1 MKFAQDVLAD
11 LRFGFGK
18 KTPVILQSE
27 ASECGLACLAMI
39 ASHHGYEVDLYTLRR
54 RFSSSLKGMNLARII
69 QIAGELRLEGR
80 SLRLELEDLAKLR
93 RPCILHW
100 NLNHFVVLTKVTPK
114 AITIID
120 PARGTR
126 VMSWDEV
133 SKAFTGVALELSP
146 AADFAPVALKSA
158 VSIRALTGRMEGLVG
173 ALFRIF
179 TLALVLEIFG
189 ILGPLY
195 IQWILDEVLVIND
208 KSLLT
213 ILGIV
218 YLAVTLF
225 SAVFSGLRSWVII
238 EINATLGV
246 QWAMNV
252 FSHLMRLPLEFFE
265 KRHIGDVV
273 SRYEAVQNICQT
285 ITTSFVSAVLDGIMG
300 IAILVVIALYS
311 LRLTAIVLAVFL
323 IYLTMRWIFFYP
335 LRAATERHIY
345 AAAKRQTY
353 LLESIRGI
361 QTLKLFNHE
370 GERTAKFSNHLVDTI
385 NQSIRV
391 QQLTALFHV
400 GQQFLSGIAH
410 VVLIWLA
417 ALMVMHNTFAVGML
431 VAYATYASQLL
442 SRGDGLVNA
451 FIEFRMLRL
460 YGERLADIALHPTEA
475 HAIGSYLGTDP
486 EATISIR
493 HLSFRYAENDPW
505 ILQDVR
511 LEIPAGSAIAI
522 IGPSGSGKST
532 LVKLLLGLLS
542 SQEGEIRIGEIDI
555 RQLGFQR
562 YRSFVAAV
570 MQNDQLLAGSIAD
583 NIALAHPEADLSE
596 VVKAAQMAGI
606 HEEIAAMPMGY
617 QTLVGDMGSTLSGG
631 QKQRVLLARA
641 LFTQPKI
648 LILDEATSHLDVF
661 KEMLVNQ
668 HIRQMQITRIIVA
681 HRPETILQCELIYQL
696 LQGSLQPVTP
706 EQFRKEF
713 ATVRSALAG
722 SLAPDTP

>member
-1 MKFAQDVLAD
+1 M
-11 LRFGFGK
+11 
-18 KTPVILQSE
+18 
-27 ASECGLACLAMI
+27 
-39 ASHHGYEVDLYTLRR
+39 
-54 RFSSSLKGMNLARII
+54 
-69 QIAGELRLEGR
+69 
-80 SLRLELEDLAKLR
+80 
-93 RPCILHW
+93 
-100 NLNHFVVLTKVTPK
+100 
-114 AITIID
+114 
-120 PARGTR
+120 
-126 VMSWDEV
+126 
-133 SKAFTGVALELSP
+133 
-146 AADFAPVALKSA
+146 
-158 VSIRALTGRMEGLVG
+158 
-173 ALFRIF
+173 
-179 TLALVLEIFG
+179 
-189 ILGPLY
+189 
-195 IQWILDEVLVIND
+195 
-208 KSLLT
+208 
-213 ILGIV
+213 
-218 YLAVTLF
+218 
-225 SAVFSGLRSWVII
+225 II

-400 GQQFLSGIAH
+400 GQQFLSGIGH

-486 EATISIR
+486 EATLSIR

>member
-1 MKFAQDVLAD
+1 MKFTQDVLAD

-39 ASHHGYEVDLYTLRR
+39 ASYHGYDIDLYTLRR
-54 RFSSSLKGMNLARII
+54 RFSASLKGMNLTQII

-80 SLRLELEDLAKLR
+80 PLRLELEDIGKLR
-93 RPCILHW
+93 HPCILHW

-133 SKAFTGVALELSP
+133 SKSFTGVALELSP

-158 VSIRALTGRMEGLVG
+158 VSIRALTGRVDGLYG

-195 IQWILDEVLVIND
+195 TQWVLDEVLVIND

-213 ILGIV
+213 ILSIA

-225 SAVFSGLRSWVII
+225 SAVFYGLRSWVII

-252 FSHLMRLPLEFFE
+252 FSHLMRLPLDFFE

-273 SRYEAVQNICQT
+273 SRYGAVQNIRQI

-300 IAILVVIALYS
+300 IAILVVISLYS
-311 LRLTAIVLAVFL
+311 LRLTAIVLTVFV
-323 IYLTMRWIFFYP
+323 IYLALRWTFFYP

-361 QTLKLFNHE
+361 QTLKVFNRE
-370 GERTAKFSNHLVDTI
+370 GERVAKFSNHLVNTT
-385 NQSIRV
+385 NQDIRV
-391 QQLTALFHV
+391 QQLTTLFQV
-400 GQQFLSGIAH
+400 GQRLLSGIAH
-410 VVLIWLA
+410 IVLIWLA
-417 ALMVMHNTFAVGML
+417 ALMVMHNTFAIGML
-431 VAYATYASQLL
+431 VAFATYASQLL

-460 YGERLADIALHPTEA
+460 YGERLADIALQPTEP
-475 HAIGSYLGTDP
+475 HAVGNYLGVDP
-486 EATISIR
+486 EASISIR

-505 ILQDVR
+505 LLQDVC
-511 LEIPAGSAIAI
+511 LEIPAGKAIAI

-532 LVKLLLGLLS
+532 LIKLLLGLLL
-542 SQEGEIRIGEIDI
+542 SQEGEIQMGGVDI
-555 RQLGFQR
+555 RQLGLQR
-562 YRSFVAAV
+562 YRSFVSVV
-570 MQNDQLLAGSIAD
+570 MQNDQLFAGSIAD
-583 NIALAHPEADLSE
+583 NISLTNPESDLSE
-596 VVKAAQMAGI
+596 IVNAAQVAGI
-606 HEEIAAMPMGY
+606 HDEIAAMPMGY

-641 LFTQPKI
+641 LFTKPKI

-661 KEMLVNQ
+661 KERLINQ

-681 HRPETILQCELIYQL
+681 HRPETILQCEQIYQL
-696 LQGSLQPVTP
+696 FRGSVQTITP
-706 EQFRKEF
+706 EQFRKEC
-713 ATVRSALAG
+713 ASVRSHHTDNLTQ
-722 SLAPDTP
+722 DIT